1 MPLRRTERSDGRTMP
16 RWKDGSHV
24 HDVESTRAHESRRI
38 TVASERTLIE
48 RLGVTPWLLPRDH
61 EPQSST
67 RERPAHAGA
76 DARMQESVA
85 TGDVRL
91 AILPYG
97 RAFKLDSCRVR
108 EVPFCPM
115 TLRRT
120 PGAGEQD
127 LRRVPA
133 WVRGLPCSTLD
144 YAAKYIP

>member
-1 MPLRRTERSDGRTMP
+1 MPLRRTERSDGRTRP

-48 RLGVTPWLLPRDH
+48 RLVLMPWLLPRDH
-61 EPQSST
+61 EQQSST

-76 DARMQESVA
+76 DTRMQEFVA

-97 RAFKLDSCRVR
+97 REFKLDARGVR
-108 EVPFCPM
+108 ELSFCQFPFGDSPS
-115 TLRRT
+115 
-120 PGAGEQD
+120 AGERA
-127 LRRVPA
+127 RR
-133 WVRGLPCSTLD
+133 
-144 YAAKYIP
+144 

>member
-1 MPLRRTERSDGRTMP
+1 MPLRRTERSDGRTRP

-48 RLGVTPWLLPRDH
+48 RLVVMPWLLPRDP

-97 RAFKLDSCRVR
+97 GWILAVSEKEPL
-108 EVPFCPM
+108 
-115 TLRRT
+115 
-120 PGAGEQD
+120 
-127 LRRVPA
+127 
-133 WVRGLPCSTLD
+133 
-144 YAAKYIP
+144 